1 MKKITASFLV
11 VMLVLTWVSWKLD
24 ELRTPEVVCISPN
37 VSAEGYVLPL
47 TAVEGQEDHC
57 FVYQLEETGSY
68 FSPLVARRVSVFE
81 RSRDNQNIIVSG
93 LSGWNVEIVL
103 YTSRTLTGDS
113 VAVKRWETSGFS
125 GRVEV
130 ICGEGNEVLQAAF
143 DSIKAMPFFKNL
155 NVIWENDRLVLTG
168 ADRFT
173 ASRLQTALI
182 ESSLPSE
189 TFTIHDYAWADETL
203 LQGKNL
209 WQLAGAFS
217 FICLLVRVGLAM
229 LKVEYHRKSKA
240 LQTYYLV
247 DYLWENSVRFL
258 AEIILLTL
266 SIFVGFAMLK
276 WLWEIQLTLP
286 TGFLPDGSI
295 FDMKHYRI
303 WLNNNFPSDGISDYG
318 RELSKEL
325 KGTYRSACLKSMVL
339 LAVGFIPFEY
349 AIKKRIAPYR

>member
-68 FSPLVARRVSVFE
+68 FSPLVARRINVFE

-203 LQGKNL
+203 LQGKNI

-217 FICLLVRVGLAM
+217 IICILVRCGFIL
-229 LKVEYHRKSKA
+229 LRTEYRRGSEA
-240 LQTYYLV
+240 LRTYYFT
-247 DYLWENSVRFL
+247 DYLRENSVRL
-258 AEIILLTL
+258 LIKIIFLTL
-266 SIFVGFAMLK
+266 GIFIGFAALK
-276 WLWEIQLTLP
+276 WLWEIHLTLP

-295 FDMKHYRI
+295 FDIKHYRI
-303 WLNNNFPSDGISDYG
+303 WLEYTFPADGMSEYG

-325 KGTYRSACLKSMVL
+325 KETYHSACVKSIVL
-339 LAVGFIPFEY
+339 LAAGLIPFEY
-349 AIKKRIAPYR
+349 AVKRK